1 LLVANVADAQEM
13 FLGEEPIELADQPW
27 MDKTKTPEERA
38 SLIVKAMNW
47 TEKASLVRGR
57 GSVLPYTGHTLAI
70 ERLGVP

>member
-1 LLVANVADAQEM
+1 
-13 FLGEEPIELADQPW
+13 

-57 GSVLPYTGHTLAI
+57 GSITPYTGRTNAI

>member
-1 LLVANVADAQEM
+1 
-13 FLGEEPIELADQPW
+13 